1 MSHPLIASLSVA
13 CLVGALPL
21 AAQAADDIALP
32 APNPLQSSAT
42 LAPSNFSVLR
52 VDAASPHARSTDK
65 MAPVIYGPDFV
76 PKWQLRAV
84 SHDTGP
90 SKLQGERFRFR

>member
-1 MSHPLIASLSVA
+1 MSHPFIASLSTA

-42 LAPSNFSVLR
+42 LAPHDFSMLR
-52 VDAASPHARSTDK
+52 VKAPGTRSAEK

-76 PKWQLRAV
+76 PKWQMRAV
-84 SHDTGP
+84 SHHPGA